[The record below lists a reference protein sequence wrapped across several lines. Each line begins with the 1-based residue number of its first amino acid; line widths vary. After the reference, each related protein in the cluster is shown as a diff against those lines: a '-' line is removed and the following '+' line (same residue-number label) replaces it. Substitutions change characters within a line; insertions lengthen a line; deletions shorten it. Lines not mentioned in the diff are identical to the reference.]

1 MIHILILHF
10 LNLQEQQAFIEN
22 LSMRY
27 NKFST
32 EVGEFMANVGASINT
47 VEGSCRDTQF
57 QLKEL
62 KDYVDH
68 FADNLVLS
76 SGQITVETDAG
87 FTAKP
92 VSLTETLKLARSTL
106 TEIETGTEKTEER
119 IEQICTDLDSKAPDT
134 VLFNVSTLE
143 RKVSTIEVHLR
154 KEEEQGIGVR
164 RHVSLINFL
173 YSTVHAL
180 DIITFRPT
188 FLYHHELNRRSGRRA
203 RS

>member
-1 MIHILILHF
+1 M
-10 LNLQEQQAFIEN
+10 QEQQAFIES
-22 LSMRY
+22 LAMRY

-32 EVGEFMANVGASINT
+32 EVNEFMAGVGSTIANVEA
-47 VEGSCRDTQF
+47 SCRDTNF

-87 FTAKP
+87 FTIKP
-92 VSLTETLKLARSTL
+92 TSLTETLKLARHTL
-106 TEIETGTEKTEER
+106 TELETGAEKTGEK
-119 IEQICTDLDSKAPDT
+119 IEQITSDLDTKAPDT

-154 KEEEQGIGVR
+154 KEEEQGIGVSGSAVVPGLCLAGIMR
-164 RHVSLINFL
+164 L
-173 YSTVHAL
+173 Y
-180 DIITFRPT
+180 
-188 FLYHHELNRRSGRRA
+188 
-203 RS
+203 